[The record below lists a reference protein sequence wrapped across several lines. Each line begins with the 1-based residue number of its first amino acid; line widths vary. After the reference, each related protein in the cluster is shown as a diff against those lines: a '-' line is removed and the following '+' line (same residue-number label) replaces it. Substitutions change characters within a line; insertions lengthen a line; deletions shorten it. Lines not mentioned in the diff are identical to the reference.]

1 MATMSTAVGLT
12 PISRTNVLLHSHED
26 RRGQRDNAS
35 NHQRKLRRRRAPSP
49 QGPCSSLTYPTH
61 MCWMGLNRVKNTE
74 GGITKERM
82 TIMYGRSR
90 HKHGYIMYQEER
102 VQATIAL
109 RA

>member
-1 MATMSTAVGLT
+1 
-12 PISRTNVLLHSHED
+12 
-26 RRGQRDNAS
+26 
-35 NHQRKLRRRRAPSP
+35 
-49 QGPCSSLTYPTH
+49 
-61 MCWMGLNRVKNTE
+61 MGLNRVKNTE